1 MMITPMR
8 MMVVAAVLALF
19 GPAGVAAQTAPA
31 SIANSIIDFFEL
43 TDSTSSDELVLF
55 RADGT
60 YQDLHNGGTEFGNAV
75 SFPPASG
82 TYTYA
87 ASSTD
92 PTVGMVTITSGGGAL
107 GGGNLVFA
115 SSTGGSLGNSGGI
128 FAFYTGVAQ
137 AGAGNV
143 STRSFISAAHPME
156 AGFVIEGDQGRW
168 VLIRGAGPSLA
179 QFAVTGGLANPRIT
193 VYSNGTVLSTLSS
206 WSSDPNL
213 VPGFTAIFALAGA
226 FQFTPGSAD
235 CAGIMFLAPGA
246 YVAQGSTGG
255 PEGEILTEVY
265 ILPFG
270 P

>member
-1 MMITPMR
+1 MMLTPKR
-8 MMVVAAVLALF
+8 MMVVAAVLALWR
-19 GPAGVAAQTAPA
+19 PAGAAAQSAPA
-31 SIANSIIDFFEL
+31 SIANSIIEFFVL
-43 TDSTSSDELVLF
+43 TDSTSTDELVLF

-60 YQDLHNGGTEFGNAV
+60 YQDLHNGGSEFGNAV

-87 ASSTD
+87 VSLTD
-92 PTVGMVTITSGGGAL
+92 PTAGVITITSGSAVLAGTK
-107 GGGNLVFA
+107 LVF
-115 SSTGGSLGNSGGI
+115 SRSNEGSLDNSAGY
-128 FAFYTGVAQ
+128 FSFYPGVAQ

-143 STRSFISAAHPME
+143 STRSFVSAAHPME
-156 AGFVIEGDQGRW
+156 VGFVIEGDQGRW